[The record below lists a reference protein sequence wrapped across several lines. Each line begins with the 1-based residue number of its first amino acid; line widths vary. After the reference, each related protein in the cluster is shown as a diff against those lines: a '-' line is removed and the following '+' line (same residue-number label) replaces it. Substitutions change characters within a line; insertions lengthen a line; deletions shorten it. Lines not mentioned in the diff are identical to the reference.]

1 MTQTVNHFALLPLYA
16 AGGTA
21 LLVLVMEV
29 AFGRWALPAGIVGGL
44 ATIGAAVTS
53 GVRPASTFCGPEHCS
68 WVSGPQAAVVAVLFA
83 ALTVGVFAL
92 SAPALRE
99 GFAPA
104 GEFCFLLAGSMA
116 GGVVVAYAGDLIT
129 LIVGLE
135 TLTLPLYVLVGL
147 RRFAPRERMTTTG
160 ASAAVTFFL
169 VSVISTAIALLGAA
183 LLFAS
188 TGVLH
193 LAVLTEGTG
202 PVAPLG
208 AVGAAL
214 LVIGFAFKVA
224 AVPLHAWAPAT
235 YDGAPVPVAA
245 YLSTASKLGGV
256 VALAAVVQRLDT
268 GPLVA
273 VLAVLTMTVG
283 NLVALRQ
290 SRMVRLLAWSSVAQA
305 GYILAPL
312 AVGSAGVPAAIA
324 YAVFFVLLEFIA
336 FAVVT
341 ALRGPADGGDLT
353 AYRGLGLRHPW
364 LGAALVLAL
373 SGLAG
378 LPPGL
383 AGLFAKVTIVAAL
396 INAGWGWLAGVVALN
411 AVIALAYY
419 VRAAALLYTRPQTP
433 GIAFAALPPTTAADP
448 ESTSAPTGDRLPATA
463 DPTAPGPTTPGPAAA
478 GSAATG
484 SAPTSPTTA
493 GAAAASPASAGS
505 SAAGSTATGRASSSA
520 TTAAPAAT
528 GTTLRGVVDPKLLEA
543 ATHPRVN
550 VLRPVAAAIAVA
562 ATITIIVGFTPQWIF
577 DALLG

>member
-21 LLVLVMEV
+21 LFVLVMEL
-29 AFGRWALPAGIVGGL
+29 AFGRFALPTGIAGGL
-44 ATIGAAVTS
+44 ATVGAAITL
-53 GVRPASTFCGPEHCS
+53 GLRPAATFCGPQHCS
-68 WVSGPQAAVVAVLFA
+68 WVSGPQAAVVAVLFG
-83 ALTVGVFAL
+83 ALTVGVLAL
-92 SAPALRE
+92 SAPALRA
-99 GFAPA
+99 GIAPA
-104 GEFCFLLAGSMA
+104 GEFCFLLTSSMA
-116 GGVVVAYAGDLIT
+116 GGVVIAYAGDLIT

-147 RRFAPRERMTTTG
+147 RRFAPRERVTTTG

-193 LAVLTEGTG
+193 LAVLTGGTG
-202 PVAPLG
+202 TLAPLG
-208 AVGAAL
+208 AVGGAL

-224 AVPLHAWAPAT
+224 AVPLHAWAPTT

-290 SRMVRLLAWSSVAQA
+290 RRMIRLLAWSSVAQA

-312 AVGSAGVPAAIA
+312 AVGSAGVPAALA
-324 YAVFFVLLEFIA
+324 YAVFFVLLEFVA
-336 FAVVT
+336 FAVVV
-341 ALRGPADGGDLT
+341 ALRGPADGGDLVD
-353 AYRGLGLRHPW
+353 YRGAARRNPW

-373 SGLAG
+373 AGLAG

-383 AGLFAKVTIVAAL
+383 SGLFAKVTVVASL
-396 INAGWGWLAGVVALN
+396 INSGWTWLAGVVALN

-419 VRAAALLYTRPQTP
+419 VRVAASLYTRPTITV
-433 GIAFAALPPTTAADP
+433 GLPVAD
-448 ESTSAPTGDRLPATA
+448 L
-463 DPTAPGPTTPGPAAA
+463 PAAA
-478 GSAATG
+478 PQATG
-484 SAPTSPTTA
+484 ATMTA
-493 GAAAASPASAGS
+493 VA
-505 SAAGSTATGRASSSA
+505 
-520 TTAAPAAT
+520 
-528 GTTLRGVVDPKLLEA
+528 DPDLLEA
-543 ATHPRVN
+543 ATHPRAEVP
-550 VLRPVAAAIAVA
+550 RAVAAAIAVA
-562 ATITIIVGFTPQWIF
+562 AVITVVLGFAPQWIF
-577 DALLG
+577 DALIG